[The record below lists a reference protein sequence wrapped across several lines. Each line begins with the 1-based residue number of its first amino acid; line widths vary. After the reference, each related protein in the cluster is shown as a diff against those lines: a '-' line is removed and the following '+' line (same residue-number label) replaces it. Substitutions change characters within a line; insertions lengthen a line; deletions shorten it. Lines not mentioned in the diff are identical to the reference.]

1 MGTLCQ
7 KTVLY
12 KDLGITIGMDEGIE
26 RAKLA
31 GRSVEIREIPNF
43 IEQYNTNNTVS
54 KKPKI

>member
-1 MGTLCQ
+1 
-7 KTVLY
+7 
-12 KDLGITIGMDEGIE
+12 MDEGIE